1 MEAARVALQNEFD
14 QLVAELE
21 TSQATVDSL
30 EGRVREEGERRER
43 ELSRCA
49 NVIRDLQN
57 QLRTAE
63 ERWSNSQQEVHV
75 CRMM

>member
-21 TSQATVDSL
+21 TSQTTVDSL
-30 EGRVREEGERRER
+30 EGRLREEGERRER

-49 NVIRDLQN
+49 NVIKDLQT
-57 QLRTAE
+57 QLQTTE
-63 ERWSNSQQEVHV
+63 ERWSRGQEEV
-75 CRMM
+75 RLMTS